1 MQKQMPKIEV
11 NNPWLKDLSDQG
23 REQVEKE
30 LAKQQNALK
39 RMIGRDMAQ
48 RTARRIIQRSQRRV
62 NYIIA
67 DELVKHKAQIYM
79 GKDNKHVVGTMSTST
94 KVD

>member
-1 MQKQMPKIEV
+1 MKTLPKVEV

-23 REQVEKE
+23 REQVEHE
-30 LAKQQNALK
+30 LARQQRALK
-39 RMIGRDMAQ
+39 SMIDDNMPQ

-67 DELVKHKAQIYM
+67 DEL
-79 GKDNKHVVGTMSTST
+79 GKRRA
-94 KVD
+94 

>member
-1 MQKQMPKIEV
+1 MKPLPKVEV
-11 NNPWLKDLSDQG
+11 NNPWLKDLSEHG

-30 LAKQQNALK
+30 LARQRRALK
-39 RMIGRDMAQ
+39 SVIEEHMPQ

-67 DELVKHKAQIYM
+67 DELVKGAKA
-79 GKDNKHVVGTMSTST
+79 
-94 KVD
+94 

>member
-23 REQVEKE
+23 REQVERE
-30 LAKQQNALK
+30 LARQQRALK
-39 RMIGRDMAQ
+39 SMIEDNMPQ

-67 DELVKHKAQIYM
+67 DEL
-79 GKDNKHVVGTMSTST
+79 GKRRV
-94 KVD
+94 

>member
-11 NNPWLKDLSDQG
+11 NNPWLKDLSDHG
-23 REQVEKE
+23 REQVENE
-30 LAKQQNALK
+30 LARQRRALNS
-39 RMIGRDMAQ
+39 MIKDHMPQ

-67 DELVKHKAQIYM
+67 DELVKR
-79 GKDNKHVVGTMSTST
+79 
-94 KVD
+94 KV

>member
-1 MQKQMPKIEV
+1 MQKQIPKIEV

-23 REQVEKE
+23 REQVEHE
-30 LAKQQNALK
+30 LARQQRALK
-39 RMIGRDMAQ
+39 SVLADKMPQ

-67 DELVKHKAQIYM
+67 DELVKC
-79 GKDNKHVVGTMSTST
+79 
-94 KVD
+94 KV

>member
-1 MQKQMPKIEV
+1 VKQIPKVEV
-11 NNPWLKDLSDQG
+11 NNPWLKDLSAQG

-39 RMIGRDMAQ
+39 RMIGRYMPQ
-48 RTARRIIQRSQRRV
+48 RTARRIIQRSQHRI

-67 DELVKHKAQIYM
+67 DELVKKKKA
-79 GKDNKHVVGTMSTST
+79 
-94 KVD
+94 